1 MRQVWRQLPLLNA
14 QATKV
19 IVGCKTNGH
28 VTLWRCAAAHILLHK
43 MHDTAEC
50 RLYPELQVLAPPR
63 KEALAKWPPRRKL
76 AVGDDPMYGLLYPAC
91 APDSNPLSAMMHL
104 LTMHLSSCALHK
116 LPASHKP
123 GT

>member
-1 MRQVWRQLPLLNA
+1 MRQMWRQLPLLDA

-19 IVGCKTNGH
+19 IVGCMTDGH
-28 VTLWRCAAAHILLHK
+28 IIIWRCAAAHIVLHT
-43 MHDTAEC
+43 MSDTCEC
-50 RLYPELQVLAPPR
+50 RLRSQWHAQAPPR

-91 APDSNPLSAMMHL
+91 APDSNPLSALMHP

-116 LPASHKP
+116 LTASHKP
-123 GT
+123 GR